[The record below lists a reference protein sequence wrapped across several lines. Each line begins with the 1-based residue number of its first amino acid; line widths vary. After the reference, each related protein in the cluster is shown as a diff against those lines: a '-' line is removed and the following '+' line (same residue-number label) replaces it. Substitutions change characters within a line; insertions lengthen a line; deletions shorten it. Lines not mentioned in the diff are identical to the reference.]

1 MTTISTSIDTVH
13 NWAQALRV
21 ALVALA
27 VVALLAGVFIIG
39 RVSAPSTTVS
49 PAQTHLQV
57 PVSASSA
64 ACNPSP
70 RSATAC

>member
-13 NWAQALRV
+13 TWSQAMRA
-21 ALVALA
+21 ALVVLA

-49 PAQTHLQV
+49 PARTHLQV
-57 PVSASSA
+57 PPVSAGVA
-64 ACNPSP
+64 RP
-70 RSATAC
+70 ATPIR